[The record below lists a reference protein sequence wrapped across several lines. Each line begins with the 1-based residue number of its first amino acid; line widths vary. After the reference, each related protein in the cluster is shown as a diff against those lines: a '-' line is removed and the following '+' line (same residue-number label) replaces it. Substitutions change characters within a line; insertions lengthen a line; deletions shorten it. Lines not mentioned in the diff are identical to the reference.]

1 MKKISTLVLF
11 ALISVLSLSA
21 QITLNGKS
29 CSVDT
34 IMRRQIGP
42 GIVQT
47 IVRVPEYP
55 LNAYVLEMDMNNPFN
70 AKIDACYNPIIL
82 GETIDEKTC
91 VLDLHIRLNND
102 EFINIEMQVTDWGDW
117 PERSITYLCRSFD
130 QLHRSESYA
139 DIHTTIHI
147 GIVDFNFNKYN
158 E

>member
-55 LNAYVLEMDMNNPFN
+55 LNAYVLEMDMNNP
-70 AKIDACYNPIIL
+70 YNRV
-82 GETIDEKTC
+82 ETTQA
-91 VLDLHIRLNND
+91 NN
-102 EFINIEMQVTDWGDW
+102 I
-117 PERSITYLCRSFD
+117 
-130 QLHRSESYA
+130 
-139 DIHTTIHI
+139 
-147 GIVDFNFNKYN
+147 
-158 E
+158 